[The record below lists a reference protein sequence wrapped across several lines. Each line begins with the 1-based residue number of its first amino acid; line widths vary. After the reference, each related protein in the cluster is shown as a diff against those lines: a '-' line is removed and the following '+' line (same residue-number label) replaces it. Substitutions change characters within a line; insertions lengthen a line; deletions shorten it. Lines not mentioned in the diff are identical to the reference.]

1 RQLLP
6 VVPIAERVQL
16 GFVVLS
22 YVDRLTFGITADA
35 GSSPDVE
42 ALADHVGASWHAVLE
57 AVSVPD

>member
-1 RQLLP
+1 M
-6 VVPIAERVQL
+6 QL

-42 ALADHVGASWHAVLE
+42 ALRRPRRRVLARRAE